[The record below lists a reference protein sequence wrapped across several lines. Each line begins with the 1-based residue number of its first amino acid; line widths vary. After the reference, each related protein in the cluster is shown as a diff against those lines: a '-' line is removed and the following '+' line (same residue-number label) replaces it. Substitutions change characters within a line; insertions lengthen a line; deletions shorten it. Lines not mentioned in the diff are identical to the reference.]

1 MGKYGQAA
9 VEAAKLLISKVITEP
24 AVAWDIA
31 TNKIFGKGTAA
42 KEKGC
47 PKGAFLG
54 LCEYGFIKNV
64 PKGKYTNSEENKRYA
79 VKAIRLLI
87 NNPQL
92 LTDEEAVWKEVI
104 GEQIKKQ
111 NNQIDLTPF
120 FSPVLKLVLSHF

>member
-9 VEAAKLLISKVITEP
+9 VEAAKLLVSKAITEP
-24 AVAWDIA
+24 TVAWDIA

-79 VKAIRLLI
+79 IKAVRLLMK
-87 NNPQL
+87 NPEL
-92 LTDEEAVWKEVI
+92 VKDEESLWKEVI
-104 GEQIKKQ
+104 GGEIKKQ
-111 NNQIDLTPF
+111 NNQMDVVIYLF
-120 FSPVLKLVLSHF
+120 EKKLIEIE